1 MKSEILEL
9 KVEFLNCVS
18 GGNDET
24 YDEYFYYEPG
34 PIDEFF
40 SSLDSLGS
48 DLGIW
53 LYDFFNS

>member
-1 MKSEILEL
+1 M
-9 KVEFLNCVS
+9 
-18 GGNDET
+18 DEV
-24 YDEYFYYEPG
+24 YYYYEPG

-53 LYDFFNS
+53 LYDFLNS